1 MRQAVQE
8 AFVEGLNAS
17 WYKYCHCEQCHT
29 RRLAEEVLQVR
40 GTRARA
46 RARGTHVVCCVV
58 LRARDLKLRACV
70 LTRPA
75 PRRLPLQGVVA
86 EAAAEHERE
95 EAAAKAADARVR
107 DAVEEAAEGMRARG
121 EL

>member
-1 MRQAVQE
+1 M
-8 AFVEGLNAS
+8 
-17 WYKYCHCEQCHT
+17 
-29 RRLAEEVLQVR
+29 
-40 GTRARA
+40 
-46 RARGTHVVCCVV
+46 VCCVV

-70 LTRPA
+70 LTRYA

-121 EL
+121 EI

>member
-8 AFVEGLNAS
+8 AFVEGLDAS

-40 GTRARA
+40 GT
-46 RARGTHVVCCVV
+46 HVVCCVV
-58 LRARDLKLRACV
+58 LRARGLKLRACV
-70 LTRPA
+70 LTLPA

-121 EL
+121 EI